1 MDGIT
6 FTAQS
11 RGTDQTITIDVAA
24 LLTHFQTV
32 PDGRK
37 RRGVRYPL
45 AVLLTIAVLAKLC
58 GDSHVHAIADWA
70 HARTD
75 ELAKLF
81 ALKRARM
88 PHPTTW
94 TRVLGHAVAAQAIET
109 AIEPL
114 LQPTSPHEVAP
125 RASIQVAIDGKT
137 MRGTIPTGSHQGV
150 HLVSAY
156 QVGAGITLKQR
167 AVCAKANELT
177 VAPQLLAELNLEGV
191 VVTGDA
197 MFAQRNLSR
206 QIVEDGGDYLWIIK
220 QNQPTLYD
228 DLQLLFGPQPVALPG
243 TSLIADDFVT
253 VRTVELAHGRLDER
267 VLRASSLLSE
277 YQDWPYLAQ
286 AFEVVRTSTVGQ
298 RTTHEVRYGI
308 TSAPVGVMGAKAML
322 EMVRGHWQIENG
334 LHYRRD
340 VSLGE
345 DASLVRMGQA
355 PHVLATLNNLVCGL
369 VARAGITNLAA
380 MQRSFAATVDRWLF
394 SH

>member
-11 RGTDQTITIDVAA
+11 RATDQTITIDVAA

-70 HARTD
+70 HARAD
-75 ELAKLF
+75 ELTKLF
-81 ALKRARM
+81 ALKRVRM

-109 AIEPL
+109 AIQPL
-114 LQPTSPHEVAP
+114 LQPTSWREVAP
-125 RASIQVAIDGKT
+125 RASVQVAIDGKT

-150 HLVSAY
+150 HLVTAY
-156 QVGAGITLKQR
+156 HVSDGVALKQL

-177 VAPQLLAELNLEGV
+177 VAPQLLAQLTLEGV
-191 VVTGDA
+191 VITGDA

-206 QIVEDGGDYLWIIK
+206 QIVEAQGDYLWIVK
-220 QNQPTLYD
+220 ENQPRLYD
-228 DLQLLFGPQPVALPG
+228 DLVLLFGPQPVPLPG
-243 TSLIADDFVT
+243 TSLIPDDFVM

-267 VLRASSLLSE
+267 VLRTSSLVSE

-286 AFEVVRTSTVGQ
+286 AFQVVRTSTIGQ

-308 TSAPVGVMGAKAML
+308 TSAPVDVMGAKAML
-322 EMVRGHWQIENG
+322 GMVRGHWQIENG

-340 VSLGE
+340 VSLEE

-355 PHVLATLNNLVCGL
+355 PHVLATLNNVVCGL
-369 VARAGITNLAA
+369 AARAGITNLAA
-380 MQRSFAATVDRWLF
+380 MQRSLAATIDRWLF